1 MVAAAQTRRLR
12 KTTVV
17 LSDGILSSRWD
28 AGRFLAATP
37 EPAIDE
43 LALQGLLVCSGDACQ
58 VGHPLISGILDRFLP
73 RPAGVSFEAYYGCV
87 SCYEGADVE
96 SWNATAFAEEL
107 EARIIGPAEHAVD
120 ILGEHPYLTRLYTTL
135 SPQEM
140 TLDPIFHENADLDL
154 VSNVHRAT
162 MVFACEGADYVE
174 FDDGT
179 RLAVSGQV
187 DPDQPAALLIQDVPM
202 QGPAMTVADRTDEI
216 VAARRAWNAEQG
228 LGEGDEGCN
237 CRARKHGAYGL
248 AWAAFM
254 VGLGLWARR
263 PRRPR
268 VHRGA

>member
-1 MVAAAQTRRLR
+1 M
-12 KTTVV
+12 
-17 LSDGILSSRWD
+17 
-28 AGRFLAATP
+28 
-37 EPAIDE
+37 
-43 LALQGLLVCSGDACQ
+43 
-58 VGHPLISGILDRFLP
+58 
-73 RPAGVSFEAYYGCV
+73 

-202 QGPAMTVADRTDEI
+202 QGPGDDGGGSDRRDRRR
-216 VAARRAWNAEQG
+216 AARLERRAGAWGGRRG
-228 LGEGDEGCN
+228 LQLSGEKTRRIRPGVGSV
-237 CRARKHGAYGL
+237 HG
-248 AWAAFM
+248 WAGA
-254 VGLGLWARR
+254 VGSSSASPPCA
-263 PRRPR
+263 PRRLT
-268 VHRGA
+268 